1 MSKPRKVLKSV
12 SQISSNDEQQ
22 AAQGSEEINQVV
34 TYRKKYTLK
43 NDHDQ
48 DQSQNYILLANEQQS
63 VEASFEQK
71 NGNKDTLLDNI
82 NIDVDFDI
90 DEAI

>member
-1 MSKPRKVLKSV
+1 MSNPRKVIKLV
-12 SQISSNDEQQ
+12 PQIISNDEQQ
-22 AAQGSEEINQVV
+22 AAQGSEEINQIV

-43 NDHDQ
+43 DDHDQ

-63 VEASFEQK
+63 VEASFEQV
-71 NGNKDTLLDNI
+71 NGNKDTVLDNI
-82 NIDVDFDI
+82 NRDVDFDI